1 MVNCFGKKVLVV
13 DDEVHLRNLLQSLLE
28 LNDVSTSCASSG
40 EECLLMLESFLPD
53 LVLLDIIMP
62 DMDGWEVFHRIKE
75 KYEHLPVVLL
85 TARNNDFDKMMGLD
99 ILKAEDYI
107 TKPFD
112 NDELVERVCSFLD

>member
-1 MVNCFGKKVLVV
+1 MNCFGKKVLVV